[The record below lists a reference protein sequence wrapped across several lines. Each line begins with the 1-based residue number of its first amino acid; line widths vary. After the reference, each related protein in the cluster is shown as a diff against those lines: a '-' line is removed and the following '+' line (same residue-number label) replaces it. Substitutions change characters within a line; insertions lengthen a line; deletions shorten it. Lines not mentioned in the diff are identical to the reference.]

1 MADDRLRVRVAA
13 PDLWREQRMEFAPDT
28 PVAAVKERALPVL
41 FGANEADPSDYYVE
55 YLEREVPDERT
66 TLADL
71 KIRDGA
77 VISIRRYDLD
87 HPKPFDG

>member
-1 MADDRLRVRVAA
+1 MPGDSLKIRVIA
-13 PDLWREQRMEFAPDT
+13 PDLWREERMEFAPDT

-41 FGANEADPSDYYVE
+41 FGANETNPSDYYVE
-55 YLEREVPDERT
+55 YLEKEVPDEGT
-66 TLADL
+66 TLAGL

-77 VISIRRYDLD
+77 VISIRRYDID